1 MQSRLL
7 AQTSLSALCDDD
19 GVTALGRR
27 LAPVLGIVNDGV
39 SKLGRQFLSEKEERM
54 EGVPGISRVVVL
66 DVWKGMLRWL
76 KRKRTRG
83 WPPLPTSRKHSR
95 N

>member
-7 AQTSLSALCDDD
+7 TQTSLNAVCDDD

-27 LAPVLGIVNDGV
+27 FAPVFGIVNDCVG
-39 SKLGRQFLSEKEERM
+39 KLGRQFLSEKEESM
-54 EGVPGISRVVVL
+54 EGVPSISRVVGV
-66 DVWKGMLRWL
+66 DVWKGMLRRL
-76 KRKRTRG
+76 ERGRTRP
-83 WPPLPTSRKHSR
+83 WPPLPTSRKHGR

>member
-7 AQTSLSALCDDD
+7 TQTSLSAVCDDD
-19 GVTALGRR
+19 GVTTFGRR
-27 LAPVLGIVNDGV
+27 PAPILGIVNDGV
-39 SKLGRQFLSEKEERM
+39 GKLGRQFLSEKEERM
-54 EGVPGISRVVVL
+54 EGVPSISRVVVL

-76 KRKRTRG
+76 KRRRTRRS
-83 WPPLPTSRKHSR
+83 PPLSTSRKHGR

>member
-1 MQSRLL
+1 VQSRSL
-7 AQTSLSALCDDD
+7 TYISLSAVCNDN
-19 GVTALGRR
+19 GVAALGRR

-54 EGVPGISRVVVL
+54 EGIPSIPRVVVL

-76 KRKRTRG
+76 KRRQTRW
-83 WPPLPTSRKHSR
+83 WPPLPTSRKHGR